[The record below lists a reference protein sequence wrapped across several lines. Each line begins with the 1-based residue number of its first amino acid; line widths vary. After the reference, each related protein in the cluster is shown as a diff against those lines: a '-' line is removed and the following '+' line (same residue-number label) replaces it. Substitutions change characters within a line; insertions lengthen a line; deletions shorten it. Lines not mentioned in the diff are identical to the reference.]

1 MPLTSDD
8 RLGKNKDGSKRF
20 NLSNSYRNFHSEM
33 IMTVPHTD
41 VFYGEKESRLIV
53 SQENVRSSMLRD
65 F

>member
-1 MPLTSDD
+1 MMKAN
-8 RLGKNKDGSKRF
+8 GF

-41 VFYGEKESRLIV
+41 VFYGEKESHLIV